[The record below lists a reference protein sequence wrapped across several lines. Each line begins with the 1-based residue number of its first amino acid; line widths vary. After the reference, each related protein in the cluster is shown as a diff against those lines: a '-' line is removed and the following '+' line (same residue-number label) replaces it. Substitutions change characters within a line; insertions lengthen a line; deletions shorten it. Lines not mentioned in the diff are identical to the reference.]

1 MRTHM
6 ILNKRSLLALT
17 LLGTAVVAGWS
28 AGRKHSRA
36 NEKVRNDAAIDR
48 WEDEG
53 GSAPTPGTASDA
65 AH

>member
-6 ILNKRSLLALT
+6 IMNKRSLLALT

-36 NEKVRNDAAIDR
+36 KEKVRSAAAIDR

-53 GSAPTPGTASDA
+53 GSTSKPGNASGDR
-65 AH
+65 H